1 MKKSLLT
8 SIIVAALAAFAFGSP
23 AESEL
28 KTLEQQWLDAY
39 VKGDAAFLKNI
50 EAEDYSVVEPD
61 GSVLS
66 KAGDVKAVTDKT
78 FVLKS
83 ASMSDIK
90 VRMLGENFA
99 CVTGLLKLS
108 GTDAGK
114 DITGTYRGLDV
125 FEKKDGKWQAVSSQV
140 TKVQK
145 E

>member
-1 MKKSLLT
+1 MKISLLT
-8 SIIVAALAAFAFGSP
+8 SIMIAGLAAVAFGSP
-23 AESEL
+23 ADTEL

-39 VKGDAAFLKNI
+39 VKGDAAFIKTI

-78 FVLKS
+78 FALKS
-83 ASMSDIK
+83 ASMSEIK
-90 VRMLGENFA
+90 VRMLGENYA
-99 CVTGLLKLS
+99 CVTGLVKLS
-108 GTDAGK
+108 GTDDGK
-114 DITGTYRGLDV
+114 DITGTYRGVDV
-125 FEKKDGKWQAVSSQV
+125 FEKKDGKWQAVTSQT